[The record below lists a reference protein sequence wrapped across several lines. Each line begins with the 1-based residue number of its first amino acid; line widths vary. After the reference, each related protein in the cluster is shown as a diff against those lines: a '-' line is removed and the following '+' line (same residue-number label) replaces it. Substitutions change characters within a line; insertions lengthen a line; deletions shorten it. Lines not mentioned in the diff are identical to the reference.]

1 VFDFGNEKHPN
12 MMSVFVRIRVIG
24 VLRHAKDDS
33 DSFETLPHDVE
44 ASFIA

>member
-1 VFDFGNEKHPN
+1 
-12 MMSVFVRIRVIG
+12 MMSVFARIRVIG

-44 ASFIA
+44 ATPMA